1 MNYQMSQ
8 YNQLTL
14 YIEYANQTSVT
25 LSGEEAFTYFYDKIS
40 MDIYT
45 KQQSNLEATNRKIEA
60 NIRLLLSWL
69 AFYVFWRMLLYF
81 VKLLFVPS
89 KSKPV
94 RIILNKY
101 R

>member
-14 YIEYANQTSVT
+14 YIEYANQTSAT
-25 LSGEEAFTYFYDKIS
+25 LIGEEAFTYFYDKIA

-45 KQQSNLEATNRKIEA
+45 KQQSNLDETNRKIEA

-94 RIILNKY
+94 RIVLNKY

>member
-25 LSGEEAFTYFYDKIS
+25 LIGEEAFTYFYDKIA

-60 NIRLLLSWL
+60 NITLLLSYF
-69 AFYVFWRMLLYF
+69 AFF
-81 VKLLFVPS
+81 LFCVL
-89 KSKPV
+89 
-94 RIILNKY
+94 IILENDHILCKIIVCTF
-101 R
+101 